1 MHRTISITSDR
12 DFRRIYKRGRNYAGP
27 LVVVYA
33 ERDRAR
39 RSRLG
44 ITVTAKIGKAVVRNR
59 IKRRIR
65 EAYRGMEDHIAPGFS
80 LVIVARSR
88 AKDAAY
94 ADIVNALWHHLKRL
108 DLIVS
113 PQADAIIVT

>member
-12 DFRRIYKRGRNYAGP
+12 DFRRIYKRGRSYAGP

-33 ERDRAR
+33 ERDRSS

-44 ITVTAKIGKAVVRNR
+44 ITVSAKIGKAVVRNR

-65 EAYRGMEDHIAPGFS
+65 EAYRSLEDSITPGVS

-88 AKDAAY
+88 ATQAAY
-94 ADIVNALWHHLKRL
+94 ADIAGALRHHLDKL
-108 DLIVS
+108 GLLC
-113 PQADAIIVT
+113 